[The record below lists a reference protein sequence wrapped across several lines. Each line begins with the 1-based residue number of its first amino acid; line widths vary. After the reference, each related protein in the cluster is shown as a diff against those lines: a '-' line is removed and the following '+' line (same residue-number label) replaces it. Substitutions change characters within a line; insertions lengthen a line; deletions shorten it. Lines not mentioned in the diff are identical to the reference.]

1 MSKGEN
7 VSLQK
12 KRKELL
18 EFERA
23 QLELK
28 LEYEKKTAEVIK
40 SQKEPS
46 KENNAKYRS

>member
-1 MSKGEN
+1 MNEIKREASVEGGEEED

-28 LEYEKKTAEVIK
+28 LEYEEKTAEVI
-40 SQKEPS
+40 
-46 KENNAKYRS
+46 